1 MITYSAN
8 KGSTTYDKKRLS
20 SYPDWREQIDKLWH
34 DIDNGTLT
42 NKSSGTLYLA
52 LKAVKDKYP
61 KT

>member
-8 KGSTTYDKKRLS
+8 KGSITHDKKRLN
-20 SYPDWREQIDKLWH
+20 SYPDWRDQIDKLWH

-61 KT
+61 KS

>member
-8 KGSTTYDKKRLS
+8 KGSITYDKKRLN

-61 KT
+61 KV

>member
-1 MITYSAN
+1 MNINLLKAGNTYA
-8 KGSTTYDKKRLS
+8 TKRAAH
-20 SYPDWREQIDKLWH
+20 YPKFAEQLDKLWH

-61 KT
+61 KS